1 MKLTGF
7 IITLW
12 VIIGFWS
19 TDFKEAIHLR
29 EVAFIEQAD
38 ATAVPSL
45 PSECSG
51 IAVIWAEVIVFCR
64 RQRPCRNPLR
74 RLRKKL
80 RAEKRK
86 ERRLLK
92 GGDQEVSAAKAVPVV
107 KEEPEV
113 ELEATPVADAPEQ
126 FPPGKK
132 RGKKATIPT
141 NHVFCPNESCRGYQ
155 VSRHH
160 PDHRIIGAGTY
171 TTKWGQRRQLYRCQ
185 LCKKP
190 FSETQGT
197 VFFGL
202 KSPEETIYRA
212 LACLC
217 EGMGIR
223 ATARVFGVKPDTIG
237 CAVVVSIVKRCRHI

>member
-12 VIIGFWS
+12 GIIGFWP
-19 TDFKEAIHLR
+19 TDSIEGIHLR

-38 ATAVPSL
+38 ATPVHSL
-45 PSECSG
+45 PSEC
-51 IAVIWAEVIVFCR
+51 IVIPVTWAEVIVLCR

-86 ERRLLK
+86 KGRLLK
-92 GGDQEVSAAKAVPVV
+92 GGDQEVSAAEAVPLV
-107 KEEPEV
+107 EEELEV
-113 ELEATPVADAPEQ
+113 ELEATPLADAPEQ

-141 NHVFCPNESCRGYQ
+141 NHVFCPNENCRGYQ

-190 FSETQGT
+190 FSETQRT

-202 KSPEETIYRA
+202 KSDLSCPGLLMRGHGHSGHSTSFWGKA
-212 LACLC
+212 
-217 EGMGIR
+217 
-223 ATARVFGVKPDTIG
+223 
-237 CAVVVSIVKRCRHI
+237 